1 MNVDEHY
8 RVAIFGSARIKAG
21 DKIYQDVFAIAKGLA
36 GQGFDIVTGGG
47 PGLMLAANSGHK
59 SAGSNNHS
67 MGLNI
72 RLPLEQIANSYLDIN
87 HDFDRFSDRLD
98 TFVSL
103 SDVVVVC
110 PGGIGTLLELFYAWQ
125 LVQVKHLCE
134 TPIILFGEMWS
145 GLLEWLK
152 REILEIGLF
161 DPQDMNNIFHL
172 QSPEEVV
179 HLVSKIHDD
188 RSKVEHVCH
197 NFEKYRVE
205 FKSIS
210 ETGFTGNAE
219 GRI

>member
-1 MNVDEHY
+1 MIVDEHY
-8 RVAIFGSARIKAG
+8 RVAIFGSARIEEG
-21 DKIYQDVFAIAKGLA
+21 DKIFQDVFAIAKGMA
-36 GQGFDIVTGGG
+36 EQGFDIVTGGG

-59 SAGSNNHS
+59 SAGSAMHS
-67 MGLNI
+67 LGLNI
-72 RLPLEQIANSYLDIN
+72 RLPHEQLANPYLDIN
-87 HDFDRFSDRLD
+87 QDFDRFSDRLD

-145 GLLEWLK
+145 GLLDWLK
-152 REILEIGLF
+152 NDPLEKGLF
-161 DPQDMNNIFHL
+161 DHRDMNRIFHL
-172 QSPEEVV
+172 KSADEVV
-179 HLVSKIHDD
+179 QLVKKIHAD

-205 FKSIS
+205 FKA
-210 ETGFTGNAE
+210 GP
-219 GRI
+219 